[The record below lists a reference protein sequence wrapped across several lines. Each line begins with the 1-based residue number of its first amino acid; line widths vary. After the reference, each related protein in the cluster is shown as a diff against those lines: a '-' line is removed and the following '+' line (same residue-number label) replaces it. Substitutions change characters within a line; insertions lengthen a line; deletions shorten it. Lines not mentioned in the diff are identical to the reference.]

1 MTGAASIQLK
11 RWLVSSRQLRTVLR
25 VSLLAVVVIL
35 IRPVEVFKAS
45 GSAERSVAKATLS
58 GQIGIHAADHVN
70 STINLGDS
78 RDVLTSYR
86 GPSNLRRALD
96 QNEARALSVAS
107 ADFDED
113 GVPDLICGYAGPDCG
128 IITLHRGNLDS
139 GFPNS
144 PQALRRKVEGAFTN
158 SPFFASAAAFELPAP
173 ADFLGAGDFDGDNHC
188 DVVTA
193 ARGDNEFHF
202 LRGDGKGGLAS
213 VIQIGLPG
221 SVTAMIAGEINRRD
235 GLGDLVVAIV
245 APDGPEVLVFEGPGG
260 ALKAKPE
267 SFHLPAEATSLALGQ
282 LDDEYQ
288 TGRDLIVVHGRDR
301 RLSLD
306 AQKQSEVPGATLTT
320 RSFQFELLSIA
331 VGDFAGNSRTDIALL
346 AGDGK
351 VHLLQK
357 VEPRSLQKDWV
368 SEAVIA
374 GYSDSSLI
382 PARLSGRPAD
392 SLLIVDRDGGQLQ
405 ILVVNNT
412 HNTSEERLSNTLR
425 SQRKLRV
432 SRTVSLDTQA
442 KPIAVLPMRLN
453 ADALSDFVILRSGQT
468 MPTVL
473 VTEPAA
479 TFVVTNTEDDGQGSL
494 RDAITQAN
502 NNPGADTISFNIP
515 GSGPHTIKPRSALP
529 EIGDPL
535 TLDGT
540 TQPGFAGA
548 PVIELNG
555 ARLGPEQS
563 GLFIT
568 GGNSTVRGLVINRAK
583 DNIRIEDGGGNVVE
597 GNFLGTDSAGLA
609 SPGPQSVGV
618 YVSHSRGNVI
628 GGTTQQAR
636 NIISGNAGGVSLADS
651 NENIVSGN
659 FIGVDRTGSAALGNG
674 VNGVDIG
681 GSNNTIGGTIAGARN
696 VISGNGADG
705 INLFEG
711 RGNLIQGNLIGT
723 DSSGN
728 SALGNRGSG
737 VLLLESSDTIGGT
750 VISARNIIS
759 GNGVQG
765 TGSEGVAIIGRDT
778 TRTTGNKVQ
787 GNFVGTDVTGARALS
802 NFGNGVATTDVVDTI
817 IGGATDEARNVIS
830 GNTGEGV
837 AIGVLL
843 SGRSGGT
850 KIIVQGNFI
859 GTDATGTVALGNEN
873 GIFVDADSVT
883 NTIQNNRIAFN
894 RSNGVFIPDNNNPGV
909 RIAIVSNSIYSNSLL
924 GIDLGS
930 PGVTPNDDKDVDIG
944 ANELQNFPVLTSA
957 TASPT
962 NTLASTVTIAA
973 VRASIGGTFNSTP
986 NAQFTLEFFFGTQC
1000 SSSEP
1005 QAVGMIPVP
1014 LKPTLQLTTDNNGSA
1029 TFLYDFDFPSGV
1041 TLGVVICT
1049 ATDSRGNTSEQS
1061 PCFAVALPSCPPTIS
1076 PTTRLFVA
1084 SGGSDAVNVFASA
1097 GCAWA
1102 ARSGA
1107 DWISI
1112 TSGTG
1117 GTTSGVVSY
1126 SVAANSGKNVR
1137 SGTMT
1142 IAEQTVT
1149 VTQQGLT
1156 PVIDN
1161 AAREGKKLIVIG
1173 ERFDD
1178 GARILINGERQKTA
1192 NDPDSPTTRL
1202 IGKKAGKLVVP
1213 GDRLQVQNSDGGLS
1227 PEFIYRGSS
1236 ANTSASRRR

>member
-11 RWLVSSRQLRTVLR
+11 RWLVSWRQLRTVLR
-25 VSLLAVVVIL
+25 VSLLALVVIL
-35 IRPVEVFKAS
+35 IRSVEVFKAS
-45 GSAERSVAKATLS
+45 GSAERSVVKATVS
-58 GQIGIHAADHVN
+58 EQIGIHAAGHVN
-70 STINLGDS
+70 STMNLSDG
-78 RDVLTSYR
+78 RDVLSSYK
-86 GPSNLRRALD
+86 GPPNLRRALD
-96 QNEARALSVAS
+96 QNEARALSLAS

-139 GFPNS
+139 VYPNS
-144 PQALRRKVEGAFTN
+144 PQAQRRKVESTFTD
-158 SPFFASAAAFELPAP
+158 SSFLAPAGVFEVPAP
-173 ADFLGAGDFDGDNHC
+173 ADFMCAGDFDGDNHF

-193 ARGDNEFHF
+193 ARGGNEFHL

-213 VIQIGLPG
+213 VTQIGLPG
-221 SVTAMIAGEINRRD
+221 SVAAMIAGEINRRD
-235 GLGDLVVAIV
+235 GLADLVVSIV
-245 APDGPEVLVFEGPGG
+245 APDGPEVLVFEGPEG

-267 SFHLPAEATSLALGQ
+267 SFDLPAEATSLALGQ

-288 TGRDLIVVHGRDR
+288 TDLAVAAGRDLIIVHGRDR

-306 AQKQSEVPGATLTT
+306 AQKQTEVPRATLTT
-320 RSFQFELLSIA
+320 HSFQFELLFKCTSCA
-331 VGDFAGNSRTDIALL
+331 S
-346 AGDGK
+346 
-351 VHLLQK
+351 
-357 VEPRSLQKDWV
+357 V
-368 SEAVIA
+368 SPDME
-374 GYSDSSLI
+374 
-382 PARLSGRPAD
+382 
-392 SLLIVDRDGGQLQ
+392 
-405 ILVVNNT
+405 
-412 HNTSEERLSNTLR
+412 
-425 SQRKLRV
+425 
-432 SRTVSLDTQA
+432 A

-453 ADALSDFVILRSGQT
+453 GDAVSDLVILRSGRSV
-468 MPTVL
+468 PTVF

-479 TFVVTNTEDDGQGSL
+479 TFIVTNTADDGPGSL

-515 GSGPHTIKPRSALP
+515 GPGPHTIKPRSALP

-555 ARLGPEQS
+555 ARLGAGEAA
-563 GLFIT
+563 LLIT
-568 GGNSTVRGLVINRAK
+568 AGNSTVRGLVINRAT
-583 DNIRIEDGGGNVVE
+583 DNIRIENGSGNVIE
-597 GNFLGTDSAGLA
+597 GNFLGTDSAGVA
-609 SPGPQSVGV
+609 PPGPQSFGV
-618 YVSHSRGNVI
+618 YVSHSRGNVV

-651 NENIVSGN
+651 NENIVLGN
-659 FIGVDRTGSAALGNG
+659 FIGVDKTGSAALGNG
-674 VNGVDIG
+674 GNGVDIT

-696 VISGNGADG
+696 VISGNVADG
-705 INLFEG
+705 ITVFEG
-711 RGNLIQGNLIGT
+711 TGNLIQGNFIGT
-723 DSSGN
+723 DSTGN
-728 SALGNRGSG
+728 NALGNRGFG
-737 VLLLESSDTIGGT
+737 VVLVESSDTIGGT
-750 VISARNIIS
+750 VTSARNIIS

-765 TGSEGVAIIGRDT
+765 TGSDGIGIIGRDT
-778 TRTTGNKVQ
+778 TRTIGNKVQ

-817 IGGATDEARNVIS
+817 LGGATEEARNVIS
-830 GNTGEGV
+830 GNTGDGV
-837 AIGVLL
+837 AIGVRLN
-843 SGRSGGT
+843 GRSGGT

-859 GTDATGTVALGNEN
+859 GTDATGTNALGNEN

-883 NTIQNNRIAFN
+883 NTIQDNQIAFN

-909 RIAIVSNSIYSNSLL
+909 RIAIVSNSIYSNTLL

-930 PGVTPNDDKDVDIG
+930 PGVTANDDRDVDIG

-957 TASPT
+957 TASGT
-962 NTLASTVTIAA
+962 NTVASTVIIAAA
-973 VRASIGGTFNSTP
+973 VRANIGGTFNSTP
-986 NAQFTLEFFFGTQC
+986 NAQFTLEFFFGSQC

-1029 TFLYDFDFPSGV
+1029 AFSYEFDFPSGV

-1076 PTTRLFVA
+1076 PTTELFGA
-1084 SGGSDAVNVFASA
+1084 SGGSDAINVFASA

-1102 ARSGA
+1102 ARSNA
-1107 DWISI
+1107 EWISI
-1112 TSGTG
+1112 TSGTS
-1117 GTTSGVVSY
+1117 GTTSGVVAY
-1126 SVAANSGKNVR
+1126 SAAANSGNNVR

-1156 PVIDN
+1156 PVIN
-1161 AAREGKKLIVIG
+1161 TALREGKKLIVTG

-1213 GDRLQVQNSDGGLS
+1213 GDRLQVQNADGGLS
-1227 PEFIYRGSS
+1227 PEFIYRVSS
-1236 ANTSASRRR
+1236 ANTSASRRL